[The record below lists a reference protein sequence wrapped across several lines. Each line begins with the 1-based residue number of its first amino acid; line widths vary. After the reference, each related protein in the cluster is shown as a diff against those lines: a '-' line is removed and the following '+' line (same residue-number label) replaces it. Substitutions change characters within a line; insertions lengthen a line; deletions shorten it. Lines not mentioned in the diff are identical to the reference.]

1 MGKVLTVLKR
11 DFQSTYKK
19 KKKTLAVKRCLFKCF
34 LKLVFFYSQLDRKL
48 RNDVTIV

>member
-11 DFQSTYKK
+11 DFQSKYKK
-19 KKKTLAVKRCLFKCF
+19 KKKTLVKRCLFKCF